1 MPGINLGAAG
11 IKAMMLG
18 GKAIPR
24 AYLGNTL
31 VWSANRIRDDFN
43 RPDGDLGANWA
54 ISASIDD
61 YKPGVVSNV
70 CRLAVP
76 DGLLALQLNG
86 AHARYSAKT
95 LDRDDGYVEF
105 RIGSQGSGPSLTGDL
120 CKTTVLG
127 RGSNTAITGGVGVQM
142 DSSTLRIVRRVA
154 SLDVVVRPMGTFGAG
169 DVIRHTFVG
178 NLHTFRRN
186 GSLLEEWDDTGNTAA
201 KGPGNRSLILS
212 VMGSK
217 DLLGPRRFGPALD
230 YVEMG

>member
-1 MPGINLGAAG
+1 MPQRYI
-11 IKAMMLG
+11 G
-18 GKAIPR
+18 GRSVVARYYGGRSIVAR
-24 AYLGNTL
+24 YLGSKL
-31 VWSANRIRDDFN
+31 VWSANHIRDDFN
-43 RPDGDLGANWA
+43 RDDGVLGANWVV
-54 ISASIDD
+54 SASVDG
-61 YKPGVVSNV
+61 YKPGVVGKM

-76 DGLLALQLNG
+76 DGLLSLQLNG
-86 AHARYSAKT
+86 AHARHVAT

-120 CKTTVLG
+120 CRTTVLG
-127 RGSNTAITGGVGVQM
+127 RGSNTATAGGVGVQL

-154 SLDVVVRPMGTFGAG
+154 GVDLTVKAMGSFGAG
-169 DVIRHTFVG
+169 DVIRYNFVG

-186 GSLLEEWDDTGNTAA
+186 GSLLEEWDDEEATAP
-201 KGPGNRSLILS
+201 KGIGNRSLILS